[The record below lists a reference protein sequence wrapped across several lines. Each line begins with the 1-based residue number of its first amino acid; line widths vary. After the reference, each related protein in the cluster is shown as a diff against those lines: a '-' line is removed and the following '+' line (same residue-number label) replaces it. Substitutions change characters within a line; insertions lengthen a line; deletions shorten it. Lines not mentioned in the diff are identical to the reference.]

1 MEEEKLNQIVCNV
14 KFISI
19 FDNRGKIIYGKY
31 YTINDAD
38 QQREFEK
45 RICILAKDTNPQ
57 HEELDIINIDNFNI
71 LFKLQGDIAIFI
83 GFDENDNECLGAEFY
98 KIFESNLGT
107 IINYK
112 YTRSGLLKNYG
123 KIVTLID
130 EMVNEGI
137 VINTDIDSLERLIEL
152 RENASSSNTFIDF
165 GNNAIGGSGSLIGSL
180 FSGAK
185 SLFG

>member
-57 HEELDIINIDNFNI
+57 NEEF
-71 LFKLQGDIAIFI
+71 
-83 GFDENDNECLGAEFY
+83 
-98 KIFESNLGT
+98 
-107 IINYK
+107 
-112 YTRSGLLKNYG
+112 R
-123 KIVTLID
+123 
-130 EMVNEGI
+130 
-137 VINTDIDSLERLIEL
+137 
-152 RENASSSNTFIDF
+152 
-165 GNNAIGGSGSLIGSL
+165 
-180 FSGAK
+180 
-185 SLFG
+185 

>member
-1 MEEEKLNQIVCNV
+1 MEEEKLNQIVCNI

-31 YTINDAD
+31 YTIHDAD

-45 RICILAKDTNPQ
+45 KICILAKDTNPQ
-57 HEELDIINIDNFNI
+57 NEELDIINVDNFNI
-71 LFKLQGDIAIFI
+71 LFKLIGDIAIFI
-83 GFDENDNECLGAEFY
+83 GIDENDNESLGAEFY

-112 YTRSGLLKNYG
+112 FTRGIILKNYG
-123 KIVTLID
+123 KIICLID

>member
-1 MEEEKLNQIVCNV
+1 M
-14 KFISI
+14 
-19 FDNRGKIIYGKY
+19 
-31 YTINDAD
+31 
-38 QQREFEK
+38 
-45 RICILAKDTNPQ
+45 
-57 HEELDIINIDNFNI
+57 NI

-83 GFDENDNECLGAEFY
+83 GLDENDNECLGAEFY

>member
-1 MEEEKLNQIVCNV
+1 MEEEKLNQIVCNI

-31 YTINDAD
+31 YTIHDAD

-57 HEELDIINIDNFNI
+57 NEELDIINIDNFNI

-83 GFDENDNECLGAEFY
+83 GLDENDNECLGAEFY

-112 YTRSGLLKNYG
+112 YTRCGLLKNYG